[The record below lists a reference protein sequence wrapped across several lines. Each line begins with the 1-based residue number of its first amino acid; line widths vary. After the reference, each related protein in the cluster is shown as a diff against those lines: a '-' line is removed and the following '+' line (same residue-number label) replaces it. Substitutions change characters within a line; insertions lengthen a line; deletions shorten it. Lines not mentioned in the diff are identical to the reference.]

1 MAPLADVTVAEAM
14 VRHPK
19 VHGAA
24 TTIGELRR
32 ILTDDHVH
40 AVLIV
45 AGRRLVTV
53 IERADLI
60 RANGADLDTAAGA
73 DDRPAVSL
81 GRLTGR
87 VVAPAASAAD
97 ALREMTSAGRRRLA
111 VVDDDGALLGLL
123 CLKRRGDGFCSDD
136 DVRARRLDP
145 RHRPS

>member
-1 MAPLADVTVAEAM
+1 MTTMALLADVTVAEAM

-24 TTIGELRR
+24 TTLGEVRR

-53 IERADLI
+53 IERVDLN
-60 RANGADLDTAAGA
+60 RASGADPDSAAG
-73 DDRPAVSL
+73 DDDQPAVSL

-97 ALREMTSAGRRRLA
+97 TLRAMTSAGRRRLA
-111 VVDDDGALLGLL
+111 VVDNDGALLGLL
-123 CLKRRGDGFCSDD
+123 CLKRRGNGFCSDD
-136 DVRARRLDP
+136 DVRARRLDS
-145 RHRPS
+145 R